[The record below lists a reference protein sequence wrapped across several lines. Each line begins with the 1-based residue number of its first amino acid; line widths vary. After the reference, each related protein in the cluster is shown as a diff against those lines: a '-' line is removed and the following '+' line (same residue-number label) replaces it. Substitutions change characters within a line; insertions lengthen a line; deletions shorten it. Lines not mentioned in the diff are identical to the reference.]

1 MLGERVSRGNG
12 SGKGEEDGAGRTGVG
27 TARTGDIKGAVGGSR
42 VNAASLRVGVASG
55 GTGLTLRAAVPG
67 ERAGGGRLN
76 ATNSFSPH
84 ALGKSTQPCSQL
96 RGRQSPP
103 VASAL
108 GGGTC
113 PLSYRKRDCR
123 ACPIGLAPAPP
134 KAEHARTGLSGQAQE
149 GHQLCASLLAPA
161 GAGSFRTAHWQRI
174 RALAANPV
182 GERRREG
189 TPALCHS
196 GSQGAGV

>member
-1 MLGERVSRGNG
+1 MA
-12 SGKGEEDGAGRTGVG
+12 AGRERKTGPEDRCG
-27 TARTGDIKGAVGGSR
+27 HSSDWGHQRGGGWVQSKCCLPPCWR
-42 VNAASLRVGVASG
+42 GRRRDRAHTLRV
-55 GTGLTLRAAVPG
+55 AVPG
-67 ERAGGGRLN
+67 ERAGGGRLS

-96 RGRQSPP
+96 RGRQSLP

-113 PLSYRKRDCR
+113 PLSYRKQDCR

-134 KAEHARTGLSGQAQE
+134 KAQHARTGSSGQAQE

-189 TPALCHS
+189 APALCHS
-196 GSQGAGV
+196 GSQGAGL